1 MAIYVVKE
9 GDTVDAIG
17 AAAGIPVETLLRDNQ
32 IEYPYRLA
40 VGQALYMEINTPIPI
55 KHHCFPLDMLIHL
68 SAPGF

>member
-40 VGQALYMEINTPIPI
+40 VGQALYIGNQYPNPYQTSL
-55 KHHCFPLDMLIHL
+55 FSFVNLT
-68 SAPGF
+68 